1 MHPQSHAIALG
12 WRRPIWIALLVAA
25 SVVFTLGFACATP
38 LAGFAA
44 VAALTMTRRDALFL
58 IGLVWLANQCV
69 GFGVLH
75 YPWTADCLAWGVGLG
90 IVALLSALGA
100 EFGAKRFI
108 ALNRVL
114 ASTVAFISAFVV
126 CEGLLFIAS
135 MIFQSGIEDYAPAIV
150 GRSFAIN
157 AVAFIGLLVAN
168 RLSLVA
174 TGRRS
179 RRFSARPKNISRR
192 TRSGLIR
199 TVVSRLGN
207 GLRCGQRSSTWSRL
221 RSRSAPRRGQH
232 NISHESPL

>member
-1 MHPQSHAIALG
+1 MQTQSLALSTG
-12 WRRPIWIALLVAA
+12 WRRPLWIALLVAA
-25 SVVFTLGFACATP
+25 SVAFTLGFACATP
-38 LAGFAA
+38 LAAFAA

-69 GFGVLH
+69 GFSVLH
-75 YPWTADCLAWGVGLG
+75 YPRTADCLAWGIGLG
-90 IVALLSALGA
+90 IVALLSVLGA

-108 ALNRVL
+108 AMNRIIL
-114 ASTVAFISAFVV
+114 ASTVAFLSAFGVY
-126 CEGLLFIAS
+126 EGLLFIAS

-179 RRFSARPKNISRR
+179 RRQG
-192 TRSGLIR
+192 T
-199 TVVSRLGN
+199 
-207 GLRCGQRSSTWSRL
+207 
-221 RSRSAPRRGQH
+221 APFRAGAG
-232 NISHESPL
+232 